1 MEKSEKLVAG
11 LGGLVE
17 GEQSSHQ
24 RAAQL
29 TAGLGVEDQP
39 YRGGSVE
46 LTNDLVATQ
55 FDMTGRVRQQQP
67 AAAPTASNRG
77 CLHENAVAPNRSAV
91 SLLHLAEQPPAEVVG
106 ALSQLVLRGRVSPSR
121 FGRHSDVW
129 IAHTGAVMPA
139 EGGVIGRDFR
149 KSDEGKFARHLG

>member
-1 MEKSEKLVAG
+1 MALVVLKLDFCLLERAGARETRGETSEMEKSEKLVAG

-29 TAGLGVEDQP
+29 TAGLGVEEQP

-46 LTNDLVATQ
+46 LTTDLVATQ

-106 ALSQLVLRGRVSPSR
+106 ALSQLVRSGSQRAP
-121 FGRHSDVW
+121 
-129 IAHTGAVMPA
+129 
-139 EGGVIGRDFR
+139 
-149 KSDEGKFARHLG
+149 